1 MPKWMWNSSKKT
13 LLILDL
19 SDNFL
24 TGFHQLPV
32 ILPWTNLQFLD
43 LSNNKL
49 QGSLPIP
56 PPSIFSYL
64 VSNNTLTG
72 EIPQIICNLSSLFVL
87 DLSYNNLSGM
97 LPDCLGNLG
106 FSLSVLNLRRNNFHG
121 NIPQVC
127 KKGSKLKM
135 IDFTQNQLQG
145 WIPRSLVNCTMLE
158 TLLLGNNQINDSFP
172 SWLGVLPKL
181 GVLILRYNQLQG
193 AIVFNLFRKK

>member
-1 MPKWMWNSSKKT
+1 MWKSSKRT
-13 LLILDL
+13 LWNLDL
-19 SDNFL
+19 SNNFL

-32 ILPWTNLQFLD
+32 ILPWTNLQELD

-72 EIPQIICNLSSLFVL
+72 KIPQMICNLSSLLSL

-97 LPDCLGNLG
+97 LPDCLGKLS
-106 FSLSVLNLRRNNFHG
+106 FSLSILNLRRNNFHG
-121 NIPQVC
+121 NIPQIC

-135 IDFTQNQLQG
+135 IDFGQNQLQEIG
-145 WIPRSLVNCTMLE
+145 RAHV
-158 TLLLGNNQINDSFP
+158 
-172 SWLGVLPKL
+172 
-181 GVLILRYNQLQG
+181 
-193 AIVFNLFRKK
+193 